1 MNKLLSSSPCFKAG
15 TKVLTKVGYKEI
27 EKICLEDEVLTHTNK
42 WSKVKNVGQFENK
55 ELWKIKTRNGFKF
68 YVTPNHLFWTVS
80 ANGSDFSEHT
90 FKSVENLTTND
101 YLISLIKPDGSGKA
115 TYDYD
120 RVVNIEK
127 TDRVVTV
134 YGIEVEA
141 EPTYV
146 VNDKIVYSM

>member
-1 MNKLLSSSPCFKAG
+1 MNKMLSSSPCFKAG

-27 EKICLEDEVLTHTNK
+27 EKVSLEDEVLTHENK
-42 WSKVKNVGQFENK
+42 WSKVKNIAQSENMG
-55 ELWKIKTRNGFKF
+55 LWKIKTRNGFKF
-68 YVTPNHLFWTVS
+68 YVTPNHIFWTVM
-80 ANGSDFSEHT
+80 AEGNDFTKHE
-90 FKSVENLTTND
+90 FKAVENLTTED

-134 YGIEVEA
+134 YGIEVEG
-141 EPTYV
+141 EPTYI